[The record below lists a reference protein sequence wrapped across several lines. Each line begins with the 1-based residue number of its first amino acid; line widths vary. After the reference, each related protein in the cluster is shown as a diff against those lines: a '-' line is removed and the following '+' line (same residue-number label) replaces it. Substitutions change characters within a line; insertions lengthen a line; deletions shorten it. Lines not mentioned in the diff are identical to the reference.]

1 MDDLKM
7 LGDLLRLPEL
17 EADTV
22 SLINSKMREMISQI
36 VVLTPEQRAIQDE
49 LSKDNVMSIM
59 EEYLNGM
66 KEGGNHGSS

>member
-1 MDDLKM
+1 M

-49 LSKDNVMSIM
+49 INMKNVGSIM
-59 EEYLNGM
+59 
-66 KEGGNHGSS
+66 KEWLEGKQGGNSDGSS

>member
-49 LSKDNVMSIM
+49 INMKNVGSIM
-59 EEYLNGM
+59 REWLEGQ
-66 KEGGNHGSS
+66 KEGDNNGSS